1 IFQHILSG
9 AAEDLRIVLLGKTG
23 SGKSSTGNTILGRK
37 AFNEEMSPSSV
48 TKKCKKEI
56 THLDDRTV
64 TVIDTPGMFDTSIAE
79 KELRSEIEKCIEL
92 SLPGPHIFLLV
103 VDLSARF
110 TKEEKNAVE
119 WITENF
125 GEKVSKYTIVVFTRG
140 DQLNGTIESYLCKS
154 EALKKLTID
163 CKAGYAVFD
172 NTTRGNCTQVADLLE
187 AIDRTV
193 ELNGGYYTSDIYKE
207 VQRKLWWRQVGQ
219 YAESAGVRLMW
230 AAAGAAAAPAAGAAL
245 LGEEVAALSMPQ
257 MLALGGA
264 AVMRGI
270 GWLTRPKPNSSQ
282 SNSEN

>member
-1 IFQHILSG
+1 MDS
-9 AAEDLRIVLLGKTG
+9 ASTKAEDLRIVLLGKTG

-125 GEKVSKYTIVVFTRG
+125 GEEVSKYTIVVFTRG
-140 DQLNGTIESYLCKS
+140 DELNGTIESYLCKS

-172 NTTRGNCTQVADLLE
+172 NTTRGNRTQVADLLE
-187 AIDRTV
+187 AIDRAV
-193 ELNGGYYTSDIYKE
+193 ELNGDHYTSDIYKE
-207 VQRKLWWRQVGQ
+207 AQRKLRWSQFGQ
-219 YAESAGVRLMW
+219 YVEAAGDRLMW